1 MLRASY
7 FTNNSTCLKYWLK
20 WLIRAE
26 GSGPRE
32 IQKGFFK
39 RTLKTG
45 QVVNSTR
52 RRPPKL
58 NCTQRKPHFCVT
70 CGLKYQRI
78 YERFSGDYCDAILE
92 LPLTFY
98 VHKVW
103 LYLFKK
109 SVHARTKSLKK
120 RQGFFSTF
128 FLVRILTF
136 RCAKIVVRL

>member
-1 MLRASY
+1 MFEISAEMVDSKGSDLRE
-7 FTNNSTCLKYWLK
+7 T
-20 WLIRAE
+20 
-26 GSGPRE
+26 
-32 IQKGFFK
+32 QKGFIK

-45 QVVNSTR
+45 EYDSLKA
-52 RRPPKL
+52 PK
-58 NCTQRKPHFCVT
+58 TKYPQRKPHFCVT

-78 YERFSGDYCDAILE
+78 YERFSRDCDAILE

-120 RQGFFSTF
+120 RQVFFNVFPRTYPDF
-128 FLVRILTF
+128 
-136 RCAKIVVRL
+136 